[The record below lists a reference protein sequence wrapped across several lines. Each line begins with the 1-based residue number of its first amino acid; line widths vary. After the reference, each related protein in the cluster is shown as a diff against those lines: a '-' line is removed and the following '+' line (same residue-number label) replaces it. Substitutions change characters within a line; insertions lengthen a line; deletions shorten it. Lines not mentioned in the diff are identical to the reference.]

1 MYKGALMHETRKM
14 RKRLTLGIALLAIQG
29 CATHVVSSNERS
41 VTVDSYW
48 MHAARAQELA
58 DAECAKH
65 SRIAQMSSKTDPWES
80 YVFYCID
87 RDTRTAHDQR
97 MLRAK

>member
-1 MYKGALMHETRKM
+1 MHGTRKM
-14 RKRLTLGIALLAIQG
+14 RQRLTLVLALLAIQG
-29 CATHVVSSNERS
+29 CTHVVRSNERS

-65 SRIAQMSSKTDPWES
+65 SRTAQMNSKTDPWES
-80 YVFYCID
+80 YVFNCVD
-87 RDTRTAHDQR
+87 RDTRTTRQQR
-97 MLRAK
+97 TPLRAE

>member
-1 MYKGALMHETRKM
+1 MHETRKM
-14 RKRLTLGIALLAIQG
+14 RRRVTLVIALLAIQG
-29 CATHVVSSNERS
+29 CTHVVSSNERS

-65 SRIAQMSSKTDPWES
+65 SRIAQMNRKSDPWES
-80 YVFYCID
+80 YVFNCID
-87 RDTRTAHDQR
+87 RET
-97 MLRAK
+97 

>member
-1 MYKGALMHETRKM
+1 MNLNVSRDRGVALAWTEAEASGQM
-14 RKRLTLGIALLAIQG
+14 RRRMAILMAFVALQA

-41 VTVDSYW
+41 VIVDSYW
-48 MHAARAQELA
+48 MDVAKAQELA

-65 SRIAQMSSKTDPWES
+65 SRIATMTIKADPWERH

-87 RDTRTAHDQR
+87 R
-97 MLRAK
+97 

>member
-1 MYKGALMHETRKM
+1 MHDTRKM
-14 RKRLTLGIALLAIQG
+14 RKRLALAIVLLAIQG

-65 SRIAQMSSKTDPWES
+65 SRTAQMNSKTDPWES
-80 YVFYCID
+80 YVFNCVD
-87 RDTRTAHDQR
+87 RDTRTTRQQR
-97 MLRAK
+97 TPLRAE

>member
-1 MYKGALMHETRKM
+1 M
-14 RKRLTLGIALLAIQG
+14 RVRFTLVIALFAIQG

-48 MHAARAQELA
+48 MHAGRAQELA

-65 SRIAQMSSKTDPWES
+65 SRVAQMNSQTDPWKS
-80 YVFYCID
+80 YVFSCIESS
-87 RDTRTAHDQR
+87 RPELLAHGESY
-97 MLRAK
+97 RAE